1 MASLFPDDLADP
13 WSDTAS
19 PVPPLHST
27 ASLPGLSG
35 PQPPI
40 SSSTT
45 VNINNDDKNDD
56 DGNGNDNTDYLQ
68 DLINQNEELLELVA
82 QIKYVTAP
90 STYTEQYNKHIRN
103 DGLVDFFAVE
113 TIFDKSGLNQISI
126 ENIIN
131 LVTLNQKLD
140 FTTVNHQLWN
150 VILGLIGLE
159 QRKLGAGNFQN
170 LQSNLTHL
178 PDVVLERSDEG
189 ANLSSQPAAAVA
201 AATGSIWSDN
211 PTITSLLSPSS
222 VKKSPLGSDSD
233 AKSQKSKLGQN
244 ATINLSTS
252 DNDAQLRNTF
262 NPNSNGI
269 ISIVEIPEK
278 EGIVFKHINYLV
290 SHNVSLNDMDPPNGR
305 KVIRR
310 YSDFVWLFEVLLKK
324 YPFRMVPG
332 LPPKRF
338 NGSSADSLFL
348 ERRKRG
354 LNRFMNIVMKHPILS
369 KEPMVIMFLTI
380 PTELSTW
387 RKQSNIEIIEEF
399 EGQRISKR
407 FIDQW
412 DNNTA
417 QVWADAEKSLVLMQ
431 NSWAKISLLVER
443 FERRK
448 QLYNTDNQ
456 KFIEILNNLT
466 LTTGQVYS
474 VDPSDIGSINVG
486 LKNIATHIKTS
497 TSLISDESQLIED
510 GILKE
515 FKEFNEYLTAIYGV
529 FERRKKVGGNNISE
543 LKKKVEQNQ
552 ARLSQLKKKS
562 DVKGSDIDTLVQM
575 INSDKQQIIKQT
587 NRDWLI
593 KECIQQEFAMFQE
606 TQYKITKIFQE
617 WVSDRLKYSELH
629 SENWSQLVD
638 SLQDMPSHTF

>member
-1 MASLFPDDLADP
+1 
-13 WSDTAS
+13 
-19 PVPPLHST
+19 
-27 ASLPGLSG
+27 
-35 PQPPI
+35 
-40 SSSTT
+40 
-45 VNINNDDKNDD
+45 
-56 DGNGNDNTDYLQ
+56 
-68 DLINQNEELLELVA
+68 
-82 QIKYVTAP
+82 
-90 STYTEQYNKHIRN
+90 
-103 DGLVDFFAVE
+103 
-113 TIFDKSGLNQISI
+113 
-126 ENIIN
+126 
-131 LVTLNQKLD
+131 
-140 FTTVNHQLWN
+140 
-150 VILGLIGLE
+150 
-159 QRKLGAGNFQN
+159 
-170 LQSNLTHL
+170 
-178 PDVVLERSDEG
+178 
-189 ANLSSQPAAAVA
+189 
-201 AATGSIWSDN
+201 
-211 PTITSLLSPSS
+211 
-222 VKKSPLGSDSD
+222 
-233 AKSQKSKLGQN
+233 
-244 ATINLSTS
+244 
-252 DNDAQLRNTF
+252 
-262 NPNSNGI
+262 
-269 ISIVEIPEK
+269 
-278 EGIVFKHINYLV
+278 
-290 SHNVSLNDMDPPNGR
+290 
-305 KVIRR
+305 
-310 YSDFVWLFEVLLKK
+310 
-324 YPFRMVPG
+324 
-332 LPPKRF
+332 
-338 NGSSADSLFL
+338 
-348 ERRKRG
+348 
-354 LNRFMNIVMKHPILS
+354 MNIVMKHPILS

>member
-1 MASLFPDDLADP
+1 M
-13 WSDTAS
+13 
-19 PVPPLHST
+19 PPLHST

-244 ATINLSTS
+244 TTINLSTS
-252 DNDAQLRNTF
+252 DNDAHLRNTF

-338 NGSSADSLFL
+338 NG
-348 ERRKRG
+348 
-354 LNRFMNIVMKHPILS
+354 
-369 KEPMVIMFLTI
+369 
-380 PTELSTW
+380 
-387 RKQSNIEIIEEF
+387 
-399 EGQRISKR
+399 
-407 FIDQW
+407 
-412 DNNTA
+412 
-417 QVWADAEKSLVLMQ
+417 
-431 NSWAKISLLVER
+431 
-443 FERRK
+443 
-448 QLYNTDNQ
+448 
-456 KFIEILNNLT
+456 
-466 LTTGQVYS
+466 
-474 VDPSDIGSINVG
+474 
-486 LKNIATHIKTS
+486 
-497 TSLISDESQLIED
+497 
-510 GILKE
+510 
-515 FKEFNEYLTAIYGV
+515 
-529 FERRKKVGGNNISE
+529 
-543 LKKKVEQNQ
+543 
-552 ARLSQLKKKS
+552 
-562 DVKGSDIDTLVQM
+562 
-575 INSDKQQIIKQT
+575 
-587 NRDWLI
+587 
-593 KECIQQEFAMFQE
+593 
-606 TQYKITKIFQE
+606 
-617 WVSDRLKYSELH
+617 KYC
-629 SENWSQLVD
+629 V
-638 SLQDMPSHTF
+638 